1 MKMKWKE
8 RCLLSDSDSYTCTH
22 THTHTHTR
30 CSPPSF
36 PQSFCKKHKVTT
48 FPAVKVFYK
57 GAVHVYEGARTV
69 WSMQTF
75 VEGLLNPA
83 KKAAEKASALG
94 AFDEDDD
101 EDDEEEAGKKINK
114 QEL

>member
-1 MKMKWKE
+1 M
-8 RCLLSDSDSYTCTH
+8 
-22 THTHTHTR
+22 
-30 CSPPSF
+30 
-36 PQSFCKKHKVTT
+36 
-48 FPAVKVFYK
+48 
-57 GAVHVYEGARTV
+57 YEGARTV

>member
-1 MKMKWKE
+1 MH
-8 RCLLSDSDSYTCTH
+8 TH